1 MGKDVRQG
9 VVSFL
14 SVWDAISIIQK
25 LHPCP
30 DERLLAQRHRPI
42 TGIGDGGRDRT
53 YGGYRAYMEIRREQA
68 KISDYCGFDSRI
80 PRYYL

>member
-1 MGKDVRQG
+1 MGKEVRQG

-14 SVWDAISIIQK
+14 SVWDAISIIK

-42 TGIGDGGRDRT
+42 TGIGDGGRDRN
-53 YGGYRAYMEIRREQA
+53 
-68 KISDYCGFDSRI
+68 FD
-80 PRYYL
+80 LEV